1 MITYVNTV
9 FVNNTNDGAVVA
21 AKPTTADKDK
31 FVFYDVDKGTYVST
45 LSDAN
50 KRIKIGLVTDKVINK
65 IDVKTGAASQLPV
78 IKWSNVINKDDIK
91 SFASGKPEDIEYKE
105 DSIIITRKDSI

>member
-31 FVFYDVDKGTYVST
+31 FVLYDVDKGTYVST

-50 KRIKIGLVTDKVINK
+50 KRIKIGL
-65 IDVKTGAASQLPV
+65 
-78 IKWSNVINKDDIK
+78 
-91 SFASGKPEDIEYKE
+91 
-105 DSIIITRKDSI
+105 